1 MIHSVRSHISYK
13 GETILKMNE
22 KGDKAKSLAASGSS
36 QNIAKTLKM
45 FRDMD
50 AKEQAPPVPQ
60 AKLKPGLINE
70 KSKLKIEYKELND
83 VLAHKGS
90 VESAAYDLRRGKD
103 TRYPWGMSMAILG

>member
-1 MIHSVRSHISYK
+1 MRSHISYK

-60 AKLKPGLINE
+60 AKLKPGLTPVWKQSLSFTVPPVPPSGAPRIWQ
-70 KSKLKIEYKELND
+70 
-83 VLAHKGS
+83 
-90 VESAAYDLRRGKD
+90 
-103 TRYPWGMSMAILG
+103 T